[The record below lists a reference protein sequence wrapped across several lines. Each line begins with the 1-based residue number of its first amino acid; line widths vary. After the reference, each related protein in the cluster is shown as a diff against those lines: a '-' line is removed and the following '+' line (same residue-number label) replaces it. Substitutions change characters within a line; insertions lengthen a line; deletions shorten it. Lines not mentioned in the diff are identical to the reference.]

1 MSDTS
6 LIYEVE
12 RYISFLK
19 NLSKEELNSLS
30 KKEMEIVFEIKNK
43 QNIQKNI
50 ERLISEQE
58 VNDIILKLS
67 SMNERLEG
75 ENYLKPLKL
84 SRQSLEV
91 ILKKLDIPYQKKDS
105 ISKLYDKIIES
116 TIGYK
121 LRSQAIQNNNLT

>member
-30 KKEMEIVFEIKNK
+30 KKEKEIVFEIKNK
-43 QNIQKNI
+43 QNSQRNN

-58 VNDIILKLS
+58 VNDIILKLN

-84 SRQSLEV
+84 SRQSLEI

-121 LRSQAIQNNNLT
+121 LRSQAIQNNNLI

>member
-6 LIYEVE
+6 IIYEVE

-19 NLSKEELNSLS
+19 NLSIDELNSLS
-30 KKEMEIVFEIKNK
+30 KREKEIIFEIKNK

-50 ERLISEQE
+50 ESLLSELE
-58 VNDIILKLS
+58 VNDIIMKLN

-75 ENYLKPLKL
+75 ENYLKSLKL
-84 SRQSLEV
+84 SRQNLENL
-91 ILKKLDIPYQKKDS
+91 LKKLDTPYQKKDS